1 MTSRAPGSSP
11 QSRNPRTILLSSR
24 GTALLLLVILSVEA
38 GVCTFVMRDVVTSYV
53 EVQKMYGKTV
63 QGLHGIGELQY
74 DAQETRRTTLYALT
88 TNDPNLQVNYADQS
102 RGSDSRVTAGITQYL
117 NQAQT
122 ARETE
127 LGKRLASD
135 WSGYLAIR
143 DRVLSSTLEGSVK
156 EAVSVDLAVGVP
168 AFDRVRHDLQEI
180 KRLYG
185 EQASEQVALVA
196 ASSWRSEVKL
206 ICFLG
211 FGLLFG
217 GFAIWAIQSNKTRA
231 AIQLA
236 TLQMEFVAS
245 ISHELR
251 TPITAILSAGENI
264 RDGVV
269 EKPEDLIDQGWIV
282 TEQATQLMHLVNQV
296 LEFAASAQNE
306 PSQSLRP
313 LQVSEIVAY
322 ALQNTGGLLRGA
334 GFTVEED
341 ISPDLPAVVG
351 DLSMLAQCLQNLI
364 TNAIKFSNGKR
375 WIGLSARAG
384 KAENGASEV
393 LISVQDRGLGI
404 SQTDLPY
411 VFDPFYRSPQV
422 VAAQIRGTGLGLS
435 ITKRTAEA
443 FGGKLSITTEVGV
456 GSVFTIHLPAAQQ
469 DVQPPRESQLS
480 LLGTR
485 S

>member
-1 MTSRAPGSSP
+1 MTSRARGSSP
-11 QSRNPRTILLSSR
+11 QLRNPRTILLSSR

-38 GVCTFVMRDVVTSYV
+38 GVFTFVMRDAVTSYV
-53 EVQKMYGKTV
+53 EVQKMYGISV
-63 QGLHGIGELQY
+63 QGLQGIGELQY
-74 DAQETRRTTLYALT
+74 DAQETRRSTLYALT
-88 TNDPNLQVNYADQS
+88 TNDANLQVNYADQS

-117 NQAQT
+117 NQART
-122 ARETE
+122 ARENE

-135 WSGYLAIR
+135 WSAYLAIR
-143 DRVLSSTLEGSVK
+143 DRVLSSILEGSVK

-168 AFDRVRHDLQEI
+168 AFDRVRLDLQEI
-180 KRLYG
+180 KRLYD

-251 TPITAILSAGENI
+251 TPIAAILSAGENI

-269 EKPEDLIDQGWIV
+269 DKREDLIDQGWIV

-296 LEFAASAQNE
+296 LEFTAGAQNE

-313 LQVSEIVAY
+313 LQISEIVAY

-341 ISPDLPAVVG
+341 LGPDLPAVVG
-351 DLSMLAQCLQNLI
+351 DLSMLSQCLQNLI
-364 TNAIKFSNGKR
+364 TNAVKFSNGKR
-375 WIGLSARAG
+375 WIGLSARTG
-384 KAENGASEV
+384 KAENGAREV

-404 SQTDLPY
+404 SQADLPY

-435 ITKRTAEA
+435 IAKRTAEA

-456 GSVFTIHLPAAQQ
+456 GSVFTIHLPVAQQ
-469 DVQPPRESQLS
+469 DVQPPRESPLS